1 VPQYAERVS
10 QALTGVIYGA
20 TLIAVIYL
28 MPGGVAGL
36 LRSLRRRLV
45 EVAEPPPP
53 PGAESSEGPHTKEG
67 PMVGGRSKAGRGRFT
82 LLALLAL
89 VLVAAGC
96 GRDEGGGGA
105 GAADPG
111 ITDTSI
117 KLGGSYPFSGPASAY
132 GTIAKGANAYF
143 KFINDQGG
151 VNSRKIEFVTH
162 DDGYEPQRALTNA
175 RRLVEQD
182 KVFALF
188 NTLGTANNIAIWD
201 YANQQKVPQ
210 VFVATGASNWGADVA
225 GHPWTIGWQPNYVTE
240 AKVYAEYL
248 KQHKPNGKVAV
259 LYQND
264 AYGKDLLGGFK
275 TGIQGSGVKIV
286 KEQSYEATAP
296 SVASQVKQL
305 AGSGADVFLNI
316 STPKFAAQSIATIA
330 QTSWK
335 PLHLLN
341 NVAASKAQVLQ
352 PVGLKNAQGIVSTAY
367 FKDPEDQQWAS
378 DQAMTAYK
386 TNLAK
391 YEPGANPAD
400 PYNAYGWTVAN
411 TMVEALKQ
419 MRQPTR
425 QALMDTVRNLSLDIP
440 MLLPGV
446 KVQTNGT
453 SDGFPIEAMQ
463 ITQFK
468 GEHFELQGSVIQ
480 APAQ

>member
-1 VPQYAERVS
+1 
-10 QALTGVIYGA
+10 
-20 TLIAVIYL
+20 
-28 MPGGVAGL
+28 
-36 LRSLRRRLV
+36 
-45 EVAEPPPP
+45 
-53 PGAESSEGPHTKEG
+53 
-67 PMVGGRSKAGRGRFT
+67 MVGARSKAGRGRLA

-89 VLVAAGC
+89 ALVAAGC
-96 GRDEGGGGA
+96 GRDEGGGGQA

-117 KLGGSYPFSGPASAY
+117 KLGSSYPFSGPASAY

-143 KFINDQGG
+143 KFTNDKGG
-151 VNSRKIEFVTH
+151 VNGRKIEFVTH

-210 VFVATGASNWGADVA
+210 VFVATGASNWGTDIA

-248 KQHKPNGKVAV
+248 KQQKPNGKVAV

-275 TGIQGSGVKIV
+275 TGIEGSGIQIV

-330 QTSWK
+330 QTTWK
-335 PLHLLN
+335 PLHVLN

-378 DQAMTAYK
+378 DAAMVEYK

-391 YEPGANPAD
+391 YEPDANPDD

-419 MRQPTR
+419 MREPTR
-425 QALMDTVRNLSLDIP
+425 AALMDTVRNLALDIP

-468 GEHFELQGSVIQ
+468 GENFQLQGSVIQ

>member
-1 VPQYAERVS
+1 
-10 QALTGVIYGA
+10 
-20 TLIAVIYL
+20 
-28 MPGGVAGL
+28 
-36 LRSLRRRLV
+36 
-45 EVAEPPPP
+45 
-53 PGAESSEGPHTKEG
+53 
-67 PMVGGRSKAGRGRFT
+67 MVGSRSKAGPGRFT

-96 GRDEGGGGA
+96 GRDEGGQPGT
-105 GAADPG
+105 ADPG
-111 ITDTSI
+111 ITGASI

-143 KFINDQGG
+143 KFINDKGG
-151 VNSRKIEFVTH
+151 VDGRKIEFVTH

-182 KVFALF
+182 QVFALF

-210 VFVATGASNWGADVA
+210 VFVATGASNWGTDIG
-225 GHPWTIGWQPNYVTE
+225 GHPYTIGWQPNYVTE

-248 KQHKPNGKVAV
+248 KRQKPNGKVAV

-275 TGIQGSGVKIV
+275 SGIEGSGVKIV

-305 AGSGADVFLNI
+305 AGAGADVFLNI

-330 QTSWK
+330 QTTWK
-335 PLHLLN
+335 PLHVLN
-341 NVAASKAQVLQ
+341 NVAASKAQVLT

-367 FKDPEDQQWAS
+367 FKDPEDQQWAN
-378 DQAMTAYK
+378 DAAMVEYK

-391 YEPGANPAD
+391 YEPGANPDD

-411 TMVEALKQ
+411 TMVEALEQ
-419 MRQPTR
+419 MREPTR
-425 QALMDTVRNLSLDIP
+425 AALMDAVRNLALDIP
-440 MLLPGV
+440 LLLPGI

-463 ITQFK
+463 VTQFK
-468 GEHFELQGSVIQ
+468 GENFELQGTVIQ

>member
-1 VPQYAERVS
+1 
-10 QALTGVIYGA
+10 
-20 TLIAVIYL
+20 
-28 MPGGVAGL
+28 
-36 LRSLRRRLV
+36 
-45 EVAEPPPP
+45 
-53 PGAESSEGPHTKEG
+53 
-67 PMVGGRSKAGRGRFT
+67 MVGGRSKARPRRLW
-82 LLALLAL
+82 LLALLVV
-89 VLVAAGC
+89 VLAAGC
-96 GRDEGGGGA
+96 GRDEGGGEA
-105 GAADPG
+105 AADPG
-111 ITDTSI
+111 VTDTSI
-117 KLGGSYPFSGPASAY
+117 KLGSSYPFSGPASAY

-143 KFINDQGG
+143 KFTNDKGG
-151 VNSRKIEFVTH
+151 VNGRKIEFVTH

-182 KVFALF
+182 KVFSLF

-210 VFVATGASNWGADVA
+210 VFVATGASNWGTDIA
-225 GHPWTIGWQPNYVTE
+225 GHPYTIGWQPNYVTE

-248 KQHKPNGKVAV
+248 KQAKPNGKVAV

-275 TGIQGSGVKIV
+275 AGIEGSGIQIV
-286 KEQSYEATAP
+286 DEQSYEATAP

-305 AGSGADVFLNI
+305 TGSGADVFLNI

-335 PLHLLN
+335 PLHILN

-378 DQAMTAYK
+378 DAAMVEYK

-391 YEPGANPAD
+391 YEPDANPDD

-411 TMVEALKQ
+411 TMVKALEQ
-419 MRQPTR
+419 MKEPTR
-425 QALMDTVRNLSLDIP
+425 AALMDAVRNLSVDVP

-446 KVQTNGT
+446 KVQTSG
-453 SDGFPIEAMQ
+453 SGDGFPIEAMQ

-468 GEHFELQGSVIQ
+468 RETFELQGSVIQ

>member
-1 VPQYAERVS
+1 
-10 QALTGVIYGA
+10 
-20 TLIAVIYL
+20 
-28 MPGGVAGL
+28 
-36 LRSLRRRLV
+36 
-45 EVAEPPPP
+45 
-53 PGAESSEGPHTKEG
+53 
-67 PMVGGRSKAGRGRFT
+67 MVGGRSKTGRVRFP
-82 LLALLAL
+82 LLLLAL

-96 GRDEGGGGA
+96 GRDQGGEAA

-111 ITDTSI
+111 ITDSSV

-143 KFINDQGG
+143 KFTNDKGG
-151 VNSRKIEFVTH
+151 VNGRKIEFVTY

-175 RRLVEQD
+175 RRLVDQD

-210 VFVATGASNWGADVA
+210 VFVATGASNWGTDIA

-240 AKVYAEYL
+240 ARVYAEYL
-248 KQHKPNGKVAV
+248 KQEKPDGKVAV

-275 TGIQGSGVKIV
+275 AGIEGSGIEVV
-286 KEQSYEATAP
+286 DEQSYEATAP

-335 PLHLLN
+335 PLHVLN
-341 NVAASKAQVLQ
+341 NVAASKAQVLK
-352 PVGLKNAQGIVSTAY
+352 PVGLQHAQGIVSTAY
-367 FKDPEDQQWAS
+367 FKDPEDQRWAS
-378 DQAMTAYK
+378 DAAMTEYK

-391 YEPGANPAD
+391 YEPDADPND
-400 PYNAYGWTVAN
+400 PYNAYGWTAAN
-411 TMVEALKQ
+411 TMVKALEQ
-419 MRQPTR
+419 MGDPTR
-425 QALMDTVRNLSLDIP
+425 AALMEAVRNLSLDIP

-446 KVQTNGT
+446 KVQTSGN

-468 GEHFELQGSVIQ
+468 GETFQLQGNVIQ

>member
-1 VPQYAERVS
+1 
-10 QALTGVIYGA
+10 
-20 TLIAVIYL
+20 
-28 MPGGVAGL
+28 
-36 LRSLRRRLV
+36 
-45 EVAEPPPP
+45 
-53 PGAESSEGPHTKEG
+53 
-67 PMVGGRSKAGRGRFT
+67 MVGSRSKAGRGRFA

-96 GRDEGGGGA
+96 GRDEGGGGQA
-105 GAADPG
+105 GTADPG

-117 KLGGSYPFSGPASAY
+117 KLGSSYPFSGPASAY
-132 GTIAKGANAYF
+132 GTIAKGVNAYF
-143 KFINDQGG
+143 EFTNDKGGING
-151 VNSRKIEFVTH
+151 RKIEFVTH

-210 VFVATGASNWGADVA
+210 VFVATGASNWGTDIA
-225 GHPWTIGWQPNYVTE
+225 GHPYTIGWQPNYVTE

-248 KQHKPNGKVAV
+248 KQQKPNGKVAV

-275 TGIQGSGVKIV
+275 SGIEGSGIQIV

-305 AGSGADVFLNI
+305 AGTGADVFLNI
-316 STPKFAAQSIATIA
+316 STPKFASQ
-330 QTSWK
+330 
-335 PLHLLN
+335 
-341 NVAASKAQVLQ
+341 AQVLQ

-378 DQAMTAYK
+378 DAAMVEYK

-391 YEPGANPAD
+391 YEPDANPDD

-419 MRQPTR
+419 MKEPTR
-425 QALMDTVRNLSLDIP
+425 AALMDSVRNLSVDVP

-453 SDGFPIEAMQ
+453 TDGFPIEAMQ
-463 ITQFK
+463 VTQFK
-468 GEHFELQGSVIQ
+468 GENFELQGSVIQ